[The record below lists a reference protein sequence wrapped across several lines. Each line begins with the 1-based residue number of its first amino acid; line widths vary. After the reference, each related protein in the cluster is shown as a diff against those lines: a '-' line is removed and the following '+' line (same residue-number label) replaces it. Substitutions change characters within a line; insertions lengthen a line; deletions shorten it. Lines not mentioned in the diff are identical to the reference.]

1 MANVDSPFG
10 FKPIEHLNG
19 NPWNGKTRVYYIP
32 ATDGTAVFKGDP
44 VKSAGSA
51 DATGKFPT
59 VAQAAAGDLIRGVV
73 VGFADQPYVAFD
85 TTNQFRNYRPAST
98 AMYVFVVDDPD
109 VIFEIQEDS
118 VGNSIAVTMVGL
130 NTDIVVGSG
139 STASGI
145 SGVELDSSDTATALG
160 QCKMLGL
167 IDRPDNELGNNAKWK
182 VLIVEHEMRSTTDI

>member
-1 MANVDSPFG
+1 MANVDTPFG

-32 ATDGTAVFKGDP
+32 ATDNTAVFIGDP
-44 VKSAGSA
+44 VKSAGDA
-51 DATGKFPT
+51 DATGRFPT
-59 VAQAAAGDLIRGVV
+59 VAQAAAGNLIRGIA

-85 TTNQFRNYRPAST
+85 TTNQYRKYRPAAT

-118 VGNSIAVTMVGL
+118 VGNSIGTAMLGL
-130 NTDIVVGSG
+130 NTDITVGSG
-139 STASGI
+139 STSTGI
-145 SGVELDSSDTATALG
+145 SAVELDSSDTATAAG

-167 IDRPDNELGNNAKWK
+167 VDRPDNELGNHAKWK